1 MSISAVIEPSGNDET
16 LELPEGEGDEAVE
29 GAATEAVP
37 EPAEVEVSESLEGAD
52 ALKETLAETNSTAGT
67 IIEQLDA
74 FGFTM
79 ADTRFSLWT
88 VLVVVL
94 VIVGVFVFGRIANS
108 IARGAI
114 HRMSRLT
121 ASQQLLSDKL
131 ATVVIWGIA
140 VMVGID
146 LLGIDLTA
154 FAVFSGAFGLAIG
167 FGLQKT
173 FGNLIA
179 GIILLMDRSIK
190 PGDVIAVSD
199 MSGRESFGQIRK
211 IGIRAISVVTRDRK
225 EYIIPNENLMVNQVE
240 NWSYSSRDV
249 RVKIPIGVAYN
260 SDLDLVSDLLMEAV
274 LDAPRVLKKPDP
286 RILLMGFGD
295 SSVDFEI
302 RFWIDDPEDG
312 LGSVRSGVLKRVWRL
327 FQANGIEIP
336 FPQRDL
342 NLRGS
347 EEFSQLVAAIS
358 QRMNEGDPK
367 DTSKK
372 AAVLPNDG

>member
-1 MSISAVIEPSGNDET
+1 MSISAIIEPTGNDEA
-16 LELPEGEGDEAVE
+16 LELPEIEGGEDVSGNQEAELPPVE
-29 GAATEAVP
+29 SPAPIEGEA
-37 EPAEVEVSESLEGAD
+37 LEGAES
-52 ALKETLAETNSTAGT
+52 LKETVAETSSTAGS

-88 VLVVVL
+88 ILVVIL
-94 VIVGVFVFGRIANS
+94 VIVGVFIFARLANS
-108 IARGAI
+108 VARGAI
-114 HRMSRLT
+114 HRMTRLS
-121 ASQQLLSDKL
+121 AAQQLLSDKL
-131 ATVVIWGIA
+131 ATVIIWGVA
-140 VMVGID
+140 VMIGID

-179 GIILLMDRSIK
+179 GIILLMDQSIK

-199 MSGRESFGQIRK
+199 MNGKESFGQIRK

-274 LDAPRVLKKPDP
+274 LGAPRVLKKPDP
-286 RILLMGFGD
+286 RVLLMGFGD

-327 FQANGIEIP
+327 FQDNNIEIP

-347 EEFSQLVAAIS
+347 EEFSLLVAAIS
-358 QRMNEGDPK
+358 QRMGEENTGK
-367 DTSKK
+367 Q
-372 AAVLPNDG
+372 AILPDDG

>member
-1 MSISAVIEPSGNDET
+1 MSISAVIEPSGNDES
-16 LELPEGEGDEAVE
+16 LELPEAEQEA
-29 GAATEAVP
+29 GALEAASETPP
-37 EPAEVEVSESLEGAD
+37 EAPEAEISETLEGAD
-52 ALKETLAETNSTAGT
+52 ALKETLAETNSTAGS

-94 VIVGVFVFGRIANS
+94 VIVGVFIFARLANS
-108 IARGAI
+108 LARGAI
-114 HRMSRLT
+114 HRMPRLT
-121 ASQQLLSDKL
+121 DAQQLLSDKL
-131 ATVVIWGIA
+131 ATVIIWGVA

-249 RVKIPIGVAYN
+249 RVKVPIGVAYN

-286 RILLMGFGD
+286 RILLIGFGD

-302 RFWIDDPEDG
+302 RFWIDDPEEG

-327 FQANGIEIP
+327 FQANNIEIP

-347 EEFSQLVAAIS
+347 EEFGQLVAAIS
-358 QRMNEGDPK
+358 QRMGEENADKPA
-367 DTSKK
+367 T
-372 AAVLPNDG
+372 LPNDG